1 MSRLSFLP
9 KLATDRVFG
18 SETLNQKFE
27 KLLGGGHC
35 ATVDICPDLI
45 ICAIAAGAALGFIAL
60 FQGITMAG
68 RKRRK
73 RDIYQN
79 YSQGSQHNICEQREK
94 IPFF

>member
-1 MSRLSFLP
+1 MSFSP
-9 KLATDRVFG
+9 KLATNGVFG

-79 YSQGSQHNICEQREK
+79 YSQGSQHNIFEQREK
-94 IPFF
+94 FYF

>member
-1 MSRLSFLP
+1 M
-9 KLATDRVFG
+9 FG

-79 YSQGSQHNICEQREK
+79 YFQGIQHNICEQGKKFNVFNTIERK
-94 IPFF
+94 ASL